1 MFISQWGAETEVL
14 NLFSFPGKS
23 SQARCALPHLPP
35 LSNNLFSPL
44 LFLRPQRCW
53 LAMTVYNWAQ
63 SIFLPLWL
71 VMLYPICSWITL
83 KKRQLRSPGYKF
95 LQRCWVACTW
105 VFLHGDTNAS
115 SINWAL
121 LLFYLLTPSTLLL
134 FHDFDIAIFP
144 YLRPTMACEPNVHCQ
159 QVPWNGILYL
169 AYNQTLGASTWQLI
183 TD

>member
-121 LLFYLLTPSTLLL
+121 LLFYLLTPSTPLL
-134 FHDFDIAIFP
+134 FHDFDTAIFP

-159 QVPWNGILYL
+159 
-169 AYNQTLGASTWQLI
+169 
-183 TD
+183 